1 MTRDSQRFLRP
12 EEISR
17 ISRLEVR
24 ARQIVEGF
32 LSGLHR
38 SPYYGQSV
46 EFVQHREYVPGDD
59 FRRIDWKVWSKTD
72 KYYIKQ
78 YEEDTNLRTL
88 LLLDVSESMSF
99 GRGPMTKYDYACT
112 VAAALA
118 YLLLRQQD
126 AVGMVTFDSQ
136 IKSRVPIR
144 SRQSHL
150 HTIIQSLQGGKP
162 ASKTSIDKLLNQVAE
177 EQSLRG
183 MIVLISDL
191 FVDPQLLDRGLSL
204 LRHRGHD
211 VMVFHIL
218 DDEELDF
225 NFSGTTKFE
234 GLEETGDILCDP
246 RALREGYL
254 AAMQAFLEKIR
265 RQCARQ
271 LIDYQTIR
279 TSEHLDAAL
288 AYYLNHRIGMYGAA
302 SR

>member
-1 MTRDSQRFLRP
+1 VTRDSQRFLRP

-46 EFVQHREYVPGDD
+46 EFAQHREYVPGDD

-78 YEEDTNLRTL
+78 YEEETNLRTL
-88 LLLDVSESMSF
+88 LLVDVSESMSF
-99 GRGPMTKYDYACT
+99 GSGSMTKYDYACT

-126 AVGMVTFDSQ
+126 AVGLVTFDSQ
-136 IKSRVPIR
+136 IRSRVPIR

-150 HTIIQSLQGGKP
+150 HTVIQSLQGGKP
-162 ASKTSIDKLLNQVAE
+162 TSKTSIDKLLNQVAE

-191 FVDPQLLDRGLSL
+191 FVDPASLDRGLSL

-218 DDEELDF
+218 DNEELDF

-254 AAMQAFLEKIR
+254 AAMKGFLEKIR

-288 AYYLNHRIGMYGAA
+288 AHYLNHRIGMYHAA

>member
-1 MTRDSQRFLRP
+1 VTRDSQRFLRP

-78 YEEDTNLRTL
+78 YEEETNLRTL

-99 GRGPMTKYDYACT
+99 GSGPMTKYDYACT

-136 IKSRVPIR
+136 IKTRVPIR

-150 HTIIQSLQGGKP
+150 HTIIKSLQGGKP

-191 FVDPQLLDRGLSL
+191 FVDPQLLERGLSL

-254 AAMQAFLEKIR
+254 AAMQVFLEKIR

>member
-1 MTRDSQRFLRP
+1 VTRDSQRFLRP

-38 SPYYGQSV
+38 SPYYGQSI

-72 KYYIKQ
+72 KYYIKL
-78 YEEDTNLRTL
+78 YEEETNLRTL

-99 GRGPMTKYDYACT
+99 GSGPTTKYDYACT

-126 AVGMVTFDSQ
+126 AVGLVTFDSQ

-150 HTIIQSLQGGKP
+150 HTIIKSLQGGKP
-162 ASKTSIDKLLNQVAE
+162 TAKTSIDKLLSQVAE

-191 FVDPQLLDRGLSL
+191 FVDPQLLERGLSL

-234 GLEETGDILCDP
+234 GLEEAGDILCDP

-254 AAMQAFLEKIR
+254 AAMKAFLEKIR

-288 AYYLNHRIGMYGAA
+288 AYYLNHRIGMYGDA